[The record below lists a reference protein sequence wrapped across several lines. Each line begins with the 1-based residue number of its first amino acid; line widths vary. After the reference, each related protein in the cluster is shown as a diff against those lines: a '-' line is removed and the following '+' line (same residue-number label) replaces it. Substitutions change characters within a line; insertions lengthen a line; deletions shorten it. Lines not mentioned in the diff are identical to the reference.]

1 MATIFSMAQNTYS
14 LYHLAQRPGMGAFS
28 NAASRRL
35 LASALPTGITARG
48 GQNALL
54 DAYSTLSLQQSRR
67 ALLKSYDETSKG
79 FYQTF
84 DKAMDGVQKNANA
97 LLKTDFNVKGT
108 SEEQTKK
115 NVDAV
120 VNNVKGFITSYND
133 ATKALSNY
141 ADVSPRLGA
150 MPKLFGSAVSNSRS
164 LASIGIYQ
172 NTQGG
177 LTMDESKLRQALTS
191 NPSRVGNLLGKG
203 GLASK
208 AEDRVAYVSGQRNNL
223 FPSASDMLGKKYQ
236 QAATYTNRA
245 SLVSMNAY
253 SNVGSLL
260 QMFF

>member
-14 LYHLAQRPGMGAFS
+14 LYHLAQRPGMDLFS

-35 LASALPTGITARG
+35 LASALPTGINARG
-48 GQNALL
+48 GQNSFLN
-54 DAYSTLSLQQSRR
+54 AYNTLSLQQSRR

-84 DKAMDGVQKNANA
+84 DKAMDGVQKNANT
-97 LLKTDFNVKGT
+97 LLKTDFNVKGA

-120 VNNVKGFITSYND
+120 VNNVKSFVTSYND
-133 ATKALSNY
+133 ATKTLSNY

-150 MPKLFGSAVSNSRS
+150 MPQLFGSAISNNRS

-177 LTMDESKLRQALTS
+177 LSVDESKLRQALTS
-191 NPSRVGNLLGKG
+191 NSSRVGDLLGKG

-208 AEDRVAYVSGQRNNL
+208 AEDRVTYMTGQRNSL
-223 FPSASDMLGKKYQ
+223 FPSASDVLGRKYQ

-245 SLVSMNAY
+245 SLVSMNVY
-253 SNVGSLL
+253 SNVGTLL